1 MSGASRLLIHEA
13 PLQVLP
19 SLAKLIGVNA
29 AIMLQQ
35 IHYWIKGSE
44 KGGQN
49 FHDGQYWVYNSVR
62 GWHEQFPFWSENTVQ
77 RTLSDLEEQGIIIAG
92 NYNQTAFDRTKWY
105 RIDYTKLNSLLEA
118 QSDESI
124 SPDWGNPLPQNG
136 VIDSTNL
143 GQPIPET
150 TIEIQRLTINSPE
163 PNMQN
168 GLLGAVQK
176 LPYWGPEPAD
186 AAWLE
191 EFILEYPD
199 LSVEVI
205 TECRDYWDG
214 RRAKSKGAWKH
225 RLRNWCKKRKEFAT
239 SGKAHSTRA
248 LPESYTPTREYPD
261 L

>member
-19 SLAKLIGVNA
+19 SLAKLIGLNE
-29 AIMLQQ
+29 AIILQQ
-35 IHYWIKGSE
+35 IHYWIKEAERVGR
-44 KGGQN
+44 N
-49 FHDGQYWVYNSVR
+49 FHDGQYWVYNS
-62 GWHEQFPFWSENTVQ
+62 GQSWQAQFPFWSLDTV
-77 RTLSDLEEQGIIIAG
+77 RRLLTALEERKLLIVGH
-92 NYNQTAFDRTKWY
+92 YNQTPFDRTKWH
-105 RIDYTKLNSLLEA
+105 RIDYDALNCLLDVGKMPT
-118 QSDESI
+118 SDVGNMPI
-124 SPDWGNPLPQNG
+124 SDVGKMP
-136 VIDSTNL
+136 
-143 GQPIPET
+143 QPIPET
-150 TIEIQRLTINSPE
+150 TRDIQRLTINSPE

-176 LPYWGPEPAD
+176 LPYWGPEPTD

-191 EFILEYPD
+191 EFTLEYPD

-239 SGKAHSTRA
+239 DGKAHSSRA